1 MRRNYVAGAVVAA
14 VVTVV
19 FATAGDGVDAPETSG
34 LRRVVID
41 HGHTATW
48 AALALALGLA
58 ATRGRWQRLSQSLA
72 LLGGGLYAAFLLAL
86 FTRGQ
91 SS

>member
-1 MRRNYVAGAVVAA
+1 MRRKYVVGAVVATA
-14 VVTVV
+14 VTLV
-19 FATAGDGVDAPETSG
+19 FATAGDGVDASEASG

-48 AALALALGLA
+48 AALALAFGLA
-58 ATRGRWQRLSQSLA
+58 AARGRWQRLSQALA
-72 LLGGGLYAAFLLAL
+72 LAGGGLYAAFLLAV

-91 SS
+91 AS